1 MKYAFGFLISVF
13 GILAT
18 MSPSS
23 AVEGPPE
30 QLLGKSVVV
39 TWNENRV
46 QRTQG
51 ESKFREVNATHSM
64 SIYIGSS
71 GRIFSRLTN
80 TTGLGSSRIDHI
92 QEQSAGDTIVR
103 KRAITFTGRSMTM
116 NQPFRKRGMRHL
128 LIGFGETFAECA
140 AKLSYVAEAGSL
152 TSLTRSPITTKM
164 VEIKSIVMSG
174 ENCSVSTGNVFG
186 NE

>member
-18 MSPSS
+18 VNSS
-23 AVEGPPE
+23 NAIEGPPQ

-39 TWNENRV
+39 TWSENRI
-46 QRTQG
+46 QRVVG
-51 ESKFREVNATHSM
+51 ESKFREVNATHNM

-80 TTGLGSSRIDHI
+80 TTGLGSGRIDHI
-92 QEQSAGDTIVR
+92 QEQSAGDPNVR
-103 KRAITFTGRSMTM
+103 KRVTTFNGQSMTLD
-116 NQPFRKRGMRHL
+116 QPLRKGGHRHL
-128 LIGFGETFAECA
+128 LIDFGDKFDKCS
-140 AKLSYVAEAGSL
+140 AKLSFVTEAGSL
-152 TSLTRSPITTKM
+152 ISLARSPITNKM
-164 VEIKSIVMSG
+164 VEIKSIAMSG

-186 NE
+186 DE

>member
-18 MSPSS
+18 VNPSN
-23 AVEGPPE
+23 AIEGPPQ

-39 TWNENRV
+39 TWSENRI
-46 QRTQG
+46 QRVEG
-51 ESKFREVNATHSM
+51 ESKFREVNATHNM

-80 TTGLGSSRIDHI
+80 TMGSGSGRIDHI
-92 QEQSAGDTIVR
+92 QEQSAGDPNVR
-103 KRAITFTGRSMTM
+103 KRVTTFNGQSMTLD
-116 NQPFRKRGMRHL
+116 QPLRKGGHRHL
-128 LIGFGETFAECA
+128 LIDFGDKFDNCS
-140 AKLSYVAEAGSL
+140 AKLSFVTEAGSP
-152 TSLTRSPITTKM
+152 TSLARSPITNKM
-164 VEIKSIVMSG
+164 VEIKSIAMSG

-186 NE
+186 DE

>member
-1 MKYAFGFLISVF
+1 MLSSLLISVF

-18 MSPSS
+18 MNPSN
-23 AVEGPPE
+23 AVEGPPQ

-39 TWNENRV
+39 TWSENRI
-46 QRTQG
+46 QRAEG

-80 TTGLGSSRIDHI
+80 TVGSNSGRIDHV
-92 QEQSAGDTIVR
+92 QEQSAGDPNVR
-103 KRAITFTGRSMTM
+103 KRVTTFTGRSMTLD
-116 NQPFRKRGMRHL
+116 QPLRKGGHRHL
-128 LIGFGETFAECA
+128 AIDFGEKFDDCS
-140 AKLSYVAEAGSL
+140 AKLSYVTEAGSQ
-152 TSLTRSPITTKM
+152 TSLARSPITNKM
-164 VEIKSIVMSG
+164 VEIKSIAMSG

-186 NE
+186 DE